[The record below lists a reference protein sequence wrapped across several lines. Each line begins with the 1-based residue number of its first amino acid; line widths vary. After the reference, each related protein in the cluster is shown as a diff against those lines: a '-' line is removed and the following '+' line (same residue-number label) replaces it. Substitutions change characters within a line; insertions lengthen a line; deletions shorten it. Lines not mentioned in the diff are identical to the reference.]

1 MSFGLIVILMIVFLG
16 KSTLARLGEIIFEGL
31 DPLGL
36 LCQLLVFLLEF
47 VLESLKLRLLLF

>member
-1 MSFGLIVILMIVFLG
+1 MIVFLG

-36 LCQLLVFLLEF
+36 LCQLLIFLLEF
-47 VLESLKLRLLLF
+47 VLENLKLRILLF